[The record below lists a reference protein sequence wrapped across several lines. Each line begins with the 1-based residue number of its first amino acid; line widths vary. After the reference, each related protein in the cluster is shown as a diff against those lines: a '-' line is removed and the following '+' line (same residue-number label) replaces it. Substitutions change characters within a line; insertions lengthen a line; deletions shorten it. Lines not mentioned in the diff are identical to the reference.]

1 MEAAWATILTLILII
16 VLIWAWKILNWLW
29 FKPKRLEKLL
39 REQGFQAN
47 PYKLLVGDSK
57 ELLKMRKEALSKPM
71 NLSDDILPRVSSD
84 IHHSVK
90 THGMFVMIF
99 IYLLSSSTS
108 FILIIHAHGPVFLFE
123 CSTYSDC
130 FIVPYTVCCVCLVYV
145 FCTHLRTVGY
155 IVVL

>member
-1 MEAAWATILTLILII
+1 MEAAWATALTLTVIL
-16 VLIWAWKILNWLW
+16 VLIWAWKVLNWLW

-39 REQGFQAN
+39 REQGFQGN

-71 NLSDDILPRVSSD
+71 NLSDDIVPRVSSD

-99 IYLLSSSTS
+99 IYLLSSNT
-108 FILIIHAHGPVFLFE
+108 FLF
-123 CSTYSDC
+123 
-130 FIVPYTVCCVCLVYV
+130 
-145 FCTHLRTVGY
+145 
-155 IVVL
+155 